1 MAAATHSTAALP
13 PVHRGRLLSYLGL
26 GEFKLGYLPN
36 VAVARSRDGIT
47 RMVHGL

>member
-1 MAAATHSTAALP
+1 MAAARHLTAALP

-26 GEFKLGYLPN
+26 GEFKPGYLPN
-36 VAVARSRDGIT
+36 VTVARSRDGIT